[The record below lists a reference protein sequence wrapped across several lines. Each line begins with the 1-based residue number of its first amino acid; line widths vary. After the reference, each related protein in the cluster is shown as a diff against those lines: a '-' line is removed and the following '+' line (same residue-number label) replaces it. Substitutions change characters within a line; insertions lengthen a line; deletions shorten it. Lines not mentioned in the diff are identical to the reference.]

1 VKIVKKQTLLVL
13 TAFLVA
19 VAISGASYANG
30 MTDVYVSP
38 DGDDT
43 TGTGDENDPFE
54 TVGKGVDTVTSGGT
68 VNLAAGTYDQDN
80 GGVSTDY
87 GINIAK
93 DLTIQG
99 AGKDQTFI
107 DALGLDRIFRIDD
120 GYTVTLKDL
129 TIMNGDT
136 SGKGGGVKVRP
147 GSTLNVINCNFIDNT
162 ADGDGGA
169 ICNLGTT
176 TVTNCLFNNNVA
188 DSGGAIY
195 NEYGATLTVTGS
207 TFTANIAEGGQNDA
221 IQGGAIYTYLGILQ
235 VIGNNFLNNMGN
247 AIYVNAYSNGNG
259 AAGPLIFKINVNRIV
274 GNTPYGLYV
283 NTPVQIRDLAAAS
296 DGIHPIDATNNWWG
310 SNNDP
315 RTMPGTIYDPMN
327 FADTTKWLVLKIG
340 ANPNSVPFGSTSLVT
355 ASVIYNNLGEDT
367 SSIGHI
373 PDGTPITITTDIGN
387 VGSKSVTLYTV
398 GGIVTTILRA
408 NDGLGT
414 ANLFAILDG
423 FSTPL
428 PAQVV
433 ITAAAST
440 VSAQTI
446 GMQETGLP
454 ILPILLALMM
464 VLGGLYGG
472 QRKIRGV

>member
-1 VKIVKKQTLLVL
+1 MKIVKKQTLLVL

-43 TGTGDENDPFE
+43 TGTGDETDPFE
-54 TVGKGVDTVTSGGT
+54 TVGKGIDTVTAGGT

-107 DALGLDRIFRIDD
+107 DAMGLDRIFRIDN

-136 SGKGGGVKVRP
+136 SGKGGAVKVRP
-147 GSTLNVINCNFIDNT
+147 GSTLNIINCNFIDNT
-162 ADGDGGA
+162 ADEGGA
-169 ICNLGTT
+169 IYNFGTT
-176 TVTNCLFNNNVA
+176 TATNCLFQGNVA
-188 DSGGAIY
+188 EGEDSGGAIY
-195 NEYGATLTVTGS
+195 SDCGSTLTVTGS
-207 TFTANIAEGGQNDA
+207 TFQDNTAIT
-221 IQGGAIYTYLGILQ
+221 GGAIYATGSVMLLL
-235 VIGNNFLNNMGN
+235 IGNNFLNNNGN
-247 AIYVNAYSNGNG
+247 AIYIDYFPFTSG
-259 AAGPLIFKINVNRIV
+259 AAGAPSYTININRIV
-274 GNTPYGLYV
+274 GNVAYGLYL
-283 NTPVQIRDLAAAS
+283 NTPIIQNGAAAG
-296 DGIHPIDATNNWWG
+296 DNGIYPIDATNNWWG

-340 ANPNSVPFGSTSLVT
+340 ANPNSVPFGSTSMVT

-387 VGSKSVTLYTV
+387 VGSKSVTLYTA

-423 FSTPL
+423 FRTPL

-454 ILPILLALMM
+454 ILPIVLALVM